1 MKNLL
6 VMLVI
11 VMSAG
16 VSVQAEGNAG
26 HTEAKVC
33 MKDKKVVDQGA
44 EKDVK
49 KLEAACTKLGGTWEV
64 ATKKKAGG
72 GGW

>member
-6 VMLVI
+6 VIFALVMAAGI
-11 VMSAG
+11 SAH
-16 VSVQAEGNAG
+16 AES
-26 HTEAKVC
+26 KVC

-44 EKDVK
+44 EKDAK

-64 ATKKKAGG
+64 AAKKKAGG